1 MLNSEKRILGLD
13 VGDRRIGVA
22 VSDELMLT
30 AQPLEVINRSELDKD
45 LEHVVR
51 LVKSYDACLVVVG
64 MPLMLDRTVGRQA
77 EKVEQF
83 VEVLRNRLDIPVR
96 TIDERL
102 STSLAERVMISAG
115 VRRKKRRQHI
125 DALAAAGI
133 LQVYMD
139 RRRNMPDEYSES
151 E

>member
-1 MLNSEKRILGLD
+1 MKKEKRILGLD
-13 VGDRRIGVA
+13 IGDRRIGVA

-30 AQPLEVINRSELDKD
+30 AQPVEVIHRALLEND
-45 LEHVVR
+45 LESIAKLADMYDVR
-51 LVKSYDACLVVVG
+51 LVVVG

-77 EKVEQF
+77 EKVQRF
-83 VEVLRNRLDIPVR
+83 VEKLKKRLDIPVE

-102 STSLAERVMISAG
+102 STSMAERVMIDAG

-133 LQVYMD
+133 LQVFID
-139 RRRNMPDEYSES
+139 RLRNMPEHSAD
-151 E
+151 

>member
-1 MLNSEKRILGLD
+1 LNLKKEKRILGLD
-13 VGDRRIGVA
+13 IGDRRIGVA

-30 AQPLEVINRSELDKD
+30 AQPVEVIHRALLEND
-45 LEHVVR
+45 LESIAKLADMYDVR
-51 LVKSYDACLVVVG
+51 LVVVG

-77 EKVEQF
+77 EKVQQF
-83 VEVLRNRLDIPVR
+83 VEKLKKRLDIPVE

-102 STSLAERVMISAG
+102 STSMAERVMIDAG

-133 LQVYMD
+133 LQVFID
-139 RRRNMPDEYSES
+139 RLRNMPEHSAD
-151 E
+151 

>member
-1 MLNSEKRILGLD
+1 MNLKKEKRILGLD
-13 VGDRRIGVA
+13 IGDRRIGVA

-30 AQPLEVINRSELDKD
+30 AQPVEVIHRALLEND
-45 LEHVVR
+45 LESIAKLADMYDVR
-51 LVKSYDACLVVVG
+51 LVVVG

-77 EKVEQF
+77 EKVQQF
-83 VEVLRNRLDIPVR
+83 VEKLKKRLDIPVE

-102 STSLAERVMISAG
+102 STSMAERVMIDAG

-133 LQVYMD
+133 LQVFID
-139 RRRNMPDEYSES
+139 RLRNMPEHSAD
-151 E
+151 

>member
-30 AQPLEVINRSELDKD
+30 AQPLEVINRSESEKD
-45 LEHVVR
+45 MEHIVR
-51 LVKSYDACLVVVG
+51 LVKAYDACLVVVG

-83 VEVLRNRLDIPVR
+83 VEVLRSHLDIPVR

-139 RRRNMPDEYSES
+139 RRRNMPDEYSEN

>member
-1 MLNSEKRILGLD
+1 MKKEKRILGLD
-13 VGDRRIGVA
+13 IGDRRIGVA

-30 AQPLEVINRSELDKD
+30 AQPVEVIHRALLEND
-45 LEHVVR
+45 LESIAKLADMYDVR
-51 LVKSYDACLVVVG
+51 LVVVG

-77 EKVEQF
+77 EKVQQF
-83 VEVLRNRLDIPVR
+83 VEKLKKRLDIPVE

-102 STSLAERVMISAG
+102 STSMAERVMIDAG

-133 LQVYMD
+133 LQVFID
-139 RRRNMPDEYSES
+139 RLRNMPEHSAD
-151 E
+151 